1 MNLRKFEQFQDL
13 ANSEGVIFYYEGE
26 FTQNVV
32 AAMADAL
39 KNRLE
44 NDPDAQKKK
53 RKIFSTFVEMA
64 QNVTHYSLPPLED
77 VTSEC
82 GHGCGAVAIGKHE
95 NRYFIASGNSV
106 ALEHVPRMREK
117 LEPLR
122 RMTLDE
128 IKAAYKVQLRNTEH
142 ASDEVSRGAGLGF
155 LTVAKD
161 ASEPIDYSIVET
173 TENGGKA
180 AYFFLR
186 ATI

>member
-1 MNLRKFEQFQDL
+1 MNLRKFEQFKDL
-13 ANSEGVIFYYEGE
+13 ASGEGVIFYYEGE

-32 AAMADAL
+32 AAMGDAV
-39 KNRLE
+39 KNHLE
-44 NDPDAQKKK
+44 CDPDAQKKK

-64 QNVTHYSLPPLED
+64 QNVAHYSLVPPTD
-77 VTSEC
+77 MPEC
-82 GHGCGAVAIGKHE
+82 SRGCGAVAIGKQDS
-95 NRYFIASGNSV
+95 RYFIASSNFV
-106 ALEHVPRMREK
+106 AVEHVPRMREK

-122 RMTLDE
+122 NMTLDE
-128 IKAAYKVQLRNTEH
+128 IKAAYRAQLRNAEH
-142 ASDEVSRGAGLGF
+142 ANDEVSKGAGLGF
-155 LTVAKD
+155 LTVARD